1 MKNTAA
7 LLMALGLALPAI
19 TLAQDS
25 GDGVRPL
32 RERPARREANRDG
45 GAPRDPASTD
55 RRGPNGDRPMRP
67 SHPPIPP
74 LFAALD
80 VNHDGVID
88 ETEINQAADALR
100 KLDKNGD
107 GKLTPDELR
116 PPRPDGPANVGPDAG
131 KDGDSNITG
140 PRRER
145 GPGSEDG
152 VRPHRGPRPPQ
163 DI

>member
-1 MKNTAA
+1 MKKTAA
-7 LLMALGLALPAI
+7 LLMALGLTLPAI

-45 GAPRDPASTD
+45 GAPRDGAPAD
-55 RRGPNGDRPMRP
+55 QRGPNADRPMGPGRG
-67 SHPPIPP
+67 PIPP

-80 VNHDGVID
+80 ANRDGVID

-116 PPRPDGPANVGPDAG
+116 PPRPDGAANIGPAPGQ
-131 KDGDSNITG
+131 GDRNADG
-140 PRRER
+140 PRGDR
-145 GPGSEDG
+145 GPADG
-152 VRPHRGPRPPQ
+152 GRPHRGPRPPQ
-163 DI
+163 NN